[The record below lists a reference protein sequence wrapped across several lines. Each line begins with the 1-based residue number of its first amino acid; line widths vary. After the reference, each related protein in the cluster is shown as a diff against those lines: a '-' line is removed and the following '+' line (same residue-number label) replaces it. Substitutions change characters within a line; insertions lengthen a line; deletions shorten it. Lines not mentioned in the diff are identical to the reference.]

1 MAIVE
6 QMGTGIMVDTA
17 KAVSF
22 EDTIKCN
29 PTWVAW
35 LGVRELLTPYGVF
48 PYRNG
53 KGSYALYVW
62 DRECK
67 ELSDFWHS
75 TKVEDRKACG
85 LTAHSKDGVLLIYEM
100 GFAIK
105 PRQKRTVKKS
115 SLDRPMSPAVKAEL
129 DRRARLEE
137 TSKMSFPRLIFEVLI
152 GKKIKKMKTWLINQA
167 L

>member
-17 KAVSF
+17 KAVPF
-22 EDTIKCN
+22 EDTLKSN

-35 LGVRELLTPYGVF
+35 LGVRELLTPYGVI
-48 PYRNG
+48 PYKNG
-53 KGSYALYVW
+53 KGTYALYIW
-62 DRECK
+62 DRECQK
-67 ELSDFWHS
+67 LSDFWHS
-75 TKVEDRKACG
+75 TKIEDRKACG
-85 LTAHSKDGVLLIYEM
+85 LTAHPKDGVLMIYEM

-105 PRQKRTVKKS
+105 PHQKRTVKKS

-129 DRRARLEE
+129 DRRARL
-137 TSKMSFPRLIFEVLI
+137 SKISNMSLGRLIFEALI
-152 GKKIKKMKTWLINQA
+152 GKKMKKIKAWLINQA

>member
-1 MAIVE
+1 MA
-6 QMGTGIMVDTA
+6 IMVDTA

-22 EDTIKCN
+22 EDGLTSN

-35 LGVRELLTPYGVF
+35 LEVRKLLTPYGVF
-48 PYRNG
+48 PYRNR
-53 KGSYALYVW
+53 KGTYALYVW
-62 DRECK
+62 DRECQK
-67 ELSDFWHS
+67 LNDFWHS
-75 TKVEDRKACG
+75 TKIEDRKLCG
-85 LTAHSKDGVLLIYEM
+85 LTAHQKDGVLLIYEM

-129 DRRARLEE
+129 DRRARLEKI
-137 TSKMSFPRLIFEVLI
+137 SKMSLGKLIFEILI
-152 GKKIKKMKTWLINQA
+152 GKKIKKVKAWLINQA